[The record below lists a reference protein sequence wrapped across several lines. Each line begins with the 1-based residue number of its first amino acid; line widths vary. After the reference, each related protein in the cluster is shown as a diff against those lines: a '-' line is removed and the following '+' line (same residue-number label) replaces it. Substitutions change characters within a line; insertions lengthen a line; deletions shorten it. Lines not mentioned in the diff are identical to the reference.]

1 MKSSKNKGSETHMVS
16 CNTDK
21 RKEEDAMQEIRA
33 KVEPSL
39 GNTTNMDVYYLNNE
53 WRTAVVGLQMIKQTY
68 KPCISGELLHLVE

>member
-1 MKSSKNKGSETHMVS
+1 MVS

-53 WRTAVVGLQMIKQTY
+53 
-68 KPCISGELLHLVE
+68 